1 MAGPQQVVRPSSVPT
16 DKVLD
21 MRTQGLS
28 NNQVIQILQRDGYD
42 LPAIFNALNQADIK
56 GGIEA
61 IPASAVPHDD
71 FPAQET
77 GGYPMA
83 QEPMQQMP
91 MRQQQMQQPMQPM
104 QQMQQPG
111 QPMGYGDQVPMI
123 QDTGMMQDYGG
134 MGAPEGM
141 PQDQGM
147 QQMPM
152 QSMQQPM
159 QGPMEYQQQQNFA
172 PAGGQSYGPSFET
185 QRIEELAEAIIDEK
199 WNEIVRS
206 INKIIDWKERVE
218 GRVTKMEQQLDDM
231 NKNFDMLHKG
241 VLGKISEYDRNLT
254 NVGAEIKAMDKV
266 FQKVLPSLTENV
278 SELSRITTSMRKK

>member
-1 MAGPQQVVRPSSVPT
+1 MMAAPQQTMRPSSVPT

-21 MRTQGLS
+21 MRGQGLS

-61 IPASAVPHDD
+61 VPAHAVPHDD
-71 FPAQET
+71 AYLESTQT

-83 QEPMQQMP
+83 QPTQPMQQMP
-91 MRQQQMQQPMQPM
+91 MQSMQQPMQPLQM
-104 QQMQQPG
+104 PAQQ
-111 QPMGYGDQVPMI
+111 GYGDQVPML

-141 PQDQGM
+141 PQEPQGI
-147 QQMPM
+147 PM
-152 QSMQQPM
+152 QPM
-159 QGPMEYQQQQNFA
+159 QAPMDYGQQQGFGSAAA
-172 PAGGQSYGPSFET
+172 PSYGPSFET

-218 GRVTKMEQQLDDM
+218 ARVTKMEQQLDDM

-278 SELSRITTSMRKK
+278 SELSRITSGMRKK

>member
-21 MRTQGLS
+21 MRQQGLS

-61 IPASAVPHDD
+61 VPAQALPHDD
-71 FPAQET
+71 AYPEQEQ

-83 QEPMQQMP
+83 QESTQQQVPMQQT
-91 MRQQQMQQPMQPM
+91 QQPTQFMQQPMQNQQEFGNQIPM
-104 QQMQQPG
+104 L
-111 QPMGYGDQVPMI
+111 
-123 QDTGMMQDYGG
+123 QDTGMMQDYGN

-141 PQDQGM
+141 PQEPQG
-147 QQMPM
+147 MPM
-152 QSMQQPM
+152 QPMQPM
-159 QGPMEYQQQQNFA
+159 QGPMDYSQQQGFG
-172 PAGGQSYGPSFET
+172 PAGVGGQNYGSSFET

-218 GRVTKMEQQLDDM
+218 SRVTKMEQQLEDM
-231 NKNFDMLHKG
+231 NKNFDLLHKG

-278 SELSRITTSMRKK
+278 SELSRITSGMRKK

>member
-28 NNQVIQILQRDGYD
+28 NNQVIQILQRDGYE

-61 IPASAVPHDD
+61 VPASAVPHNE

-83 QEPMQQMP
+83 QQPTQQMP
-91 MRQQQMQQPMQPM
+91 MQSMQQPM
-104 QQMQQPG
+104 QQMQQG
-111 QPMGYGDQVPMI
+111 QPMGYGDQVPML

-147 QQMPM
+147 PM
-152 QSMQQPM
+152 QPM
-159 QGPMEYQQQQNFA
+159 QGPMEYPQQQNFA
-172 PAGGQSYGPSFET
+172 PPGGQSYGPSFET

-218 GRVTKMEQQLDDM
+218 ARVTKMEQQLDDM

-278 SELSRITTSMRKK
+278 SELSRITSGMRKK

>member
-1 MAGPQQVVRPSSVPT
+1 MGNEIMAGPQQVVRPSSVPT

-28 NNQVIQILQRDGYD
+28 NNQVIQILQRDGYE

-61 IPASAVPHDD
+61 VPASAVPHDE

-83 QEPMQQMP
+83 QQPMQQMP
-91 MRQQQMQQPMQPM
+91 MQQPM
-104 QQMQQPG
+104 QQMQPLQSMQQAG

-147 QQMPM
+147 PM
-152 QSMQQPM
+152 QPM

-172 PAGGQSYGPSFET
+172 PSGGQSYGPSFET

-218 GRVTKMEQQLDDM
+218 ARVTKMEQQLDDM

-278 SELSRITTSMRKK
+278 SELSRITSGMRKK

>member
-28 NNQVIQILQRDGYD
+28 NNQVIQILQRDGYE

-61 IPASAVPHDD
+61 VPASAVPHDE

-83 QEPMQQMP
+83 QQPMQQMP
-91 MRQQQMQQPMQPM
+91 MQQPM
-104 QQMQQPG
+104 QQMQPMQSMQQAG

-147 QQMPM
+147 P
-152 QSMQQPM
+152 MQQPM

-172 PAGGQSYGPSFET
+172 PPGGQSYGPSFET

-218 GRVTKMEQQLDDM
+218 ARVTKMEQQLDDM

>member
-1 MAGPQQVVRPSSVPT
+1 MVGPQQVARPSSVPT

-61 IPASAVPHDD
+61 VPASAVPHDE

-83 QEPMQQMP
+83 Q
-91 MRQQQMQQPMQPM
+91 QPM
-104 QQMQQPG
+104 QQIPMQSMQQAG

-123 QDTGMMQDYGG
+123 QDTSMMQDYGG

-147 QQMPM
+147 PPM
-152 QSMQQPM
+152 QPM
-159 QGPMEYQQQQNFA
+159 QGPMDYSQQQGFG
-172 PAGGQSYGPSFET
+172 PAAGQSYGTSFET
-185 QRIEELAEAIIDEK
+185 QRIEELVEAIIDEK

-218 GRVTKMEQQLDDM
+218 ARVTKMEQQLDDM